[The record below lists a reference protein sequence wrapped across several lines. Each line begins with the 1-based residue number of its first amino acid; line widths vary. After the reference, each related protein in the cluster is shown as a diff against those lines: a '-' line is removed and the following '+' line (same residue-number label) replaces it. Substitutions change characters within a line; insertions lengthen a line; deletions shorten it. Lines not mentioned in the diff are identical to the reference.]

1 MCSPSSIIPLISE
14 PLFLQ
19 GKSPATAPRILGQ
32 VFLRKVYAVFDPGD
46 PDHSGAPAVWLADQA
61 DPEIRQLQKV
71 RMGVDQPVAEE
82 TM

>member
-1 MCSPSSIIPLISE
+1 MCSTSFIIPLISE

-19 GKSPATAPRILGQ
+19 GKSPASTAPRILGQ

-71 RMGVDQPVAEE
+71 MMGVD
-82 TM
+82 